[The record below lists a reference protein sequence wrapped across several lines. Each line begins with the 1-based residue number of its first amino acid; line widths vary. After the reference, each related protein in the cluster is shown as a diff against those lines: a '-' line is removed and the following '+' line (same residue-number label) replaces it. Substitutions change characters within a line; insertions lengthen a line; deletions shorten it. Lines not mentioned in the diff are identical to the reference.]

1 MSAGGATV
9 EISPDRV
16 ADVVASLA
24 AEELAIQDGFLTPA
38 ASRELVSCIRE
49 RDERGELA
57 PARVGGPGAARRRTE
72 IRGDSVCWIEAPLLA
87 AEERLLARLEE
98 LRLAL
103 NRTLQLGLFDLELHY
118 ACYPA
123 GAGYA
128 RHVDQPRGRERRC
141 VSLVVYLN
149 ETWTSGAGGELRIV
163 EPSGGHRDI
172 EPIAGRLVCFMSA
185 GREHQV
191 LPARRERLS
200 ISGWYSTR
208 A

>member
-1 MSAGGATV
+1 MSASRGA
-9 EISPDRV
+9 EISPDRI
-16 ADVVASLA
+16 ADVVTSLA

-49 RDERGELA
+49 RGELA
-57 PARVGGPGAARRRTE
+57 PARVGGPGAARRSTE

-149 ETWTSGAGGELRIV
+149 ETWACGAGGELRIA

-185 GREHQV
+185 GREHEV